1 MNDIVKSTQDALQ
14 IGQVMFQSG
23 LFADIKSAS
32 QAVVKILAGQEVGV
46 PPLASMTGIHVI
58 SGKTVI
64 GAGLMASRVKG
75 SGKYDYLVIAHDD
88 KVCSIEF
95 KQGAKVLGIST
106 FTIEDA
112 KKAGTKNLDKFP
124 RNMLF
129 ARAMSN
135 GVKWYT
141 PDIYS
146 MPVYVPEEMDAVQSS
161 PQEVEVIKP
170 SMSEAQWGKLR
181 ARVEAGEYELI
192 ERAQAKFTLSEEQQ
206 TTLSNIINA
215 KENA

>member
-1 MNDIVKSTQDALQ
+1 MNNELIKSTADAIS
-14 IGQVMFQSG
+14 IGRMMYESG

-58 SGKTVI
+58 SGKTVV

-75 SGKYDYLVIAHDD
+75 SGKYDYLVTEHTD

-95 KQGAKVLGIST
+95 KQGKNVLGIST
-106 FTIEDA
+106 FTIDDA

-135 GVKWYT
+135 GVKWFT

-146 MPVYVPEEMDAVQSS
+146 MPVYVPEEMDTT

-170 SMSEAQWGKLR
+170 SMSEAQWEKLR
-181 ARVEAGEYELI
+181 ARVEGGEYELI
-192 ERAQAKFTLSEEQQ
+192 ERAQSKFALSEEQQ

>member
-1 MNDIVKSTQDALQ
+1 MNNELIKSTADAIS
-14 IGQVMFQSG
+14 IGRMMYESG

-58 SGKTVI
+58 SGKTVV

-75 SGKYDYLVIAHDD
+75 SGKYDYLVTEHSD

-95 KQGAKVLGIST
+95 KQGNKVLGIST
-106 FTIEDA
+106 FTIDDA

-135 GVKWYT
+135 GVKWFT

-146 MPVYVPEEMDAVQSS
+146 MPVYVPEEMETT
-161 PQEVEVIKP
+161 QEVEVIKP
-170 SMSEAQWGKLR
+170 SMSEAQWEKLK
-181 ARVEAGEYELI
+181 ARVEGGEYELI
-192 ERAQAKFTLSEEQQ
+192 ERAQAKFSITEEQQ

-215 KENA
+215 QQNA

>member
-1 MNDIVKSTQDALQ
+1 MNNELIKSTADAIS
-14 IGQVMFQSG
+14 IGKMMYESG

-75 SGKYDYLVIAHDD
+75 SGKYDYLVTEHTD

-95 KQGAKVLGIST
+95 KQGNKVLGIST
-106 FTIEDA
+106 FTIDDA

-146 MPVYVPEEMDAVQSS
+146 MPVYVPEEMDAVH
-161 PQEVEVIKP
+161 QEVEVIKP
-170 SMSEAQWGKLR
+170 SMSEAQWVKLR
-181 ARVEAGEYELI
+181 ARVEGGEYELI
-192 ERAQAKFTLSEEQQ
+192 ERAQAKFALSEEQQ
-206 TTLSNIINA
+206 ITLSNIINA

>member
-1 MNDIVKSTQDALQ
+1 MNNELIKSTADAIS
-14 IGQVMFQSG
+14 IGRMMYESG

-58 SGKTVI
+58 SGKTVV

-75 SGKYDYLVIAHDD
+75 SGKYDYLVTEHTD

-95 KQGAKVLGIST
+95 KQGKSVLGVST

-135 GVKWYT
+135 GVKWFT

-146 MPVYVPEEMDAVQSS
+146 MPVYVPEEMETT
-161 PQEVEVIKP
+161 QEVEVIKP
-170 SMSEAQWGKLR
+170 SMSEAQWEKLK
-181 ARVEAGEYELI
+181 ARVESGEYELI
-192 ERAQAKFTLSEEQQ
+192 EKAALKFTISEEQQ
-206 TTLSNIINA
+206 TTLSNIINT